1 MIPFLAVITPTE
13 SILVTS
19 SYVKVPPT
27 VTLPVKVPST
37 ALTLPVNVPATPDT
51 FPLNA
56 VSYTH
61 LTLPTILL
69 V

>member
-1 MIPFLAVITPTE
+1 MKWETILQEISKEFQVILKDN
-13 SILVTS
+13 LVGIYLHGS
-19 SYVKVPPT
+19 VS
-27 VTLPVKVPST
+27 
-37 ALTLPVNVPATPDT
+37 
-51 FPLNA
+51 